1 MLKINVIKGD
11 LMSYIKHSTIN
22 LLIMINIIAFCNY
35 SFSYDEPLSTT
46 TTSITFLDNADEQ
59 SVDELPENY
68 RLHFNSDF
76 NIPADKESFSFK
88 FELNNIYNENYE
100 SPDISG
106 NSPLIAT
113 CKVSLRKKSPD
124 VRVIKRGAISNIK
137 YASKG
142 GGYSIELNIGGETL
156 SEIECFLRKENS
168 ILNDIN
174 HLTIGSLKAVLA
186 KLGMSLLPPP
196 RGSTQEVNP

>member
-1 MLKINVIKGD
+1 
-11 LMSYIKHSTIN
+11 MSYIKHSTIN

-68 RLHFNSDF
+68 RLYFNSDF

-100 SPDISG
+100 SLDISG

-113 CKVSLRKKSPD
+113 CKVTLRKKSPD
-124 VRVIKRGAISNIK
+124 VRVIKRGAISNIE